1 MQASHW
7 RANASLPFQICS
19 AQTIARRQWP
29 DADVIVIDEA
39 HTQMAAWV
47 EHIPNCRAKV
57 VGLSA
62 TPFSPGLGKLFTN
75 LINATTMHQLT
86 ESGVLVPMR
95 VLSCTTANMDG
106 AATTGGEWTDRAAE
120 ERGMEIIGDVVT
132 EWVKH
137 GQNRKTIV
145 FGSTIKHCEELCRQ
159 FNEIGVMA
167 AVFTSN
173 TTQTERDF
181 LLKEY
186 KKQDSYLRVL
196 VSVEALAKG
205 FDVPD
210 VGCVVDCRPLRK
222 SLSTAIQMWGRGLRS
237 SPDTGKTDCLLL
249 DHSGNIHRFLEDYTD
264 VFFNGLDSLDM
275 GEKLD
280 KTIRRDEK
288 EDVKK
293 GCPSCGYSP
302 FHKRCM
308 ACGYEKHALAL
319 VEALPGEMVEITL
332 GKKKIADDHRHLWEQ
347 ACTYARAHSAP
358 EKQKARAYYLYK
370 DMAGIEPPKSWG
382 LDDTPNVPMSKNFLN
397 QVRAKNIAY
406 AKTRMVA

>member
-1 MQASHW
+1 
-7 RANASLPFQICS
+7 
-19 AQTIARRQWP
+19 
-29 DADVIVIDEA
+29 
-39 HTQMAAWV
+39 
-47 EHIPNCRAKV
+47 
-57 VGLSA
+57 
-62 TPFSPGLGKLFTN
+62 
-75 LINATTMHQLT
+75 
-86 ESGVLVPMR
+86 
-95 VLSCTTANMDG
+95 
-106 AATTGGEWTDRAAE
+106 
-120 ERGMEIIGDVVT
+120 
-132 EWVKH
+132 
-137 GQNRKTIV
+137 
-145 FGSTIKHCEELCRQ
+145 
-159 FNEIGVMA
+159 
-167 AVFTSN
+167 VFTSN

-280 KTIRRDEK
+280 KAIRRDEK